1 MWLCLAYQCDQTT
14 AVCIE
19 AYFCKFSTGSNKA
32 YYCAGRASLGLS
44 IHSRNMETQ
53 ETNGESVLDS
63 EDRSLQH
70 RPLHGMQQEEAV
82 HSDTEK
88 RNEEASKEGNR
99 LQRSRTQRLANE
111 DLRSDFENQTDVSS
125 TSLGQNT
132 ADSNGTENGTLRNES
147 NIITPLKDAETN
159 ETQSLVARL
168 NILEAAARERY
179 LATTLAISNEE
190 NLDDRDAISHQLHPY
205 LKMQA
210 KGAHLVNGNEVSLS
224 QNADNLAKLTRM
236 IRTGQF
242 NTTRTANFT
251 ANQTAELKAQLLS
264 KLEFL
269 KLKAAESDGTQVKA
283 VTNTTKAQVAVHAED
298 TRVLLKA
305 RLRAT
310 DVFKKSDQSSGGTN
324 IAQVTASLLTGPKKF
339 SKYSNTEHRA
349 SRSRGL
355 DIVINHH
362 DPNLSDDMMETWFK
376 FLQNRKVYQPLI
388 VLYTHGV
395 DQLACLRIQWRD
407 FRRSAKL
414 RICYG
419 LEIPCL
425 HQGNCSQVT
434 KRYQTLLYPLLIT

>member
-1 MWLCLAYQCDQTT
+1 
-14 AVCIE
+14 
-19 AYFCKFSTGSNKA
+19 
-32 YYCAGRASLGLS
+32 
-44 IHSRNMETQ
+44 METQ

-88 RNEEASKEGNR
+88 RNEEASKEGDR

-125 TSLGQNT
+125 TSREHNS

-168 NILEAAARERY
+168 NILEAAARDRY

-190 NLDDRDAISHQLHPY
+190 NLDDRDTISHQLHPY

-269 KLKAAESDGTQVKA
+269 KLKAAESDGTQVFSKTVA
-283 VTNTTKAQVAVHAED
+283 NTTKAQVAVHAED

-310 DVFKKSDQSSGGTN
+310 DVFKKSDQSSGGKN
-324 IAQVTASLLTGPKKF
+324 IAQVSAKLLTGPKKF
-339 SKYSNTEHRA
+339 PKYSNTEHRA

-376 FLQNRKVYQPLI
+376 FLQNRKVYHALSI
-388 VLYTHGV
+388 LNTHGV
-395 DQLACLRIQWRD
+395 DQLACLTIQWHPFCRT
-407 FRRSAKL
+407 AKSRL
-414 RICYG
+414 WYG
-419 LEIPCL
+419 LTVPCL
-425 HQGNCSQVT
+425 HWGNFG
-434 KRYQTLLYPLLIT
+434 